1 MRILSRAII
10 REVLG
15 AAALGTTL
23 FTFVLFL
30 QKLDRLFELL
40 VRSSASPVT
49 VAKLFVF
56 AIPATVPFSLPL
68 GVLVGILIALS
79 RMSADGEIT
88 ALRASGVPSVALAR
102 PVLLFATAGLAATAL
117 ASLWI
122 TPLTLKLTSDIA
134 KKLAATQLTTEIQ
147 AQIFEEQ
154 FPNTVL
160 YVNEVVSGMQVIWH
174 GLMLADVTSPEDLE
188 AQHRDRGEGPKITT
202 AQEAI
207 VTPDPENNR
216 IQLNMKG
223 VRTTYRDKEGKII
236 SEETP
241 VGALALEAQKPSELH
256 LAHEV
261 TEIDTGPLFK
271 RVYRHSMPLTHDE
284 WVEAAI
290 ELHKRFAIPF
300 ACVLLGAVGIPLGI
314 SSRKGGKASAFVLT
328 VLLAFFYYTALISL
342 IGLAKKGSL
351 SVPLAV
357 WLPNMVFA
365 VAGVFSLL
373 RLEVP
378 GDRDFIAAIRAA
390 MGRLA
395 TALRWN
401 APRKT
406 SRLGLSIESLRRFGL
421 RPMLVDAY
429 VLNGFLFYFFVILTA
444 LVALTEVFTFFELVS
459 DMIKNQIAMST
470 MLEYLFY
477 LAPQLI
483 YDETPISVVVAS
495 LICFG
500 VMTKNNEVT
509 AFKAAGVSVHRL
521 AVPVLF
527 AAFVVSSLLFVFDH
541 YYIPNANRRQEALRS
556 QIKNKPVQTYLR
568 PDRQWVYGMG
578 PRIYNY
584 RYLDPREAIMSK
596 VNVYE
601 FSQHDFRVEH
611 QISADRAQWQKDQRR
626 WVFSKGLSNKTDK
639 FGNDTGTLFEQA
651 SFPELVEPPSWFVKE
666 EKQYKEMNFQELAR
680 YIREVRASGLDTIRL
695 QVQYHKKFA
704 VPLFALI
711 MALLSVPFAFI
722 AGSRGAMTGVGISFG
737 ITIAYFSVGTL
748 FEQIGDLNQLPPAMA
763 AWSPDIL
770 FVLCG
775 LYFMT
780 RMRT

>member
-1 MRILSRAII
+1 MRILSRAIT
-10 REVLG
+10 REILSG
-15 AAALGTTL
+15 AALGTTL

-30 QKLDRLFELL
+30 HNLERLFALL
-40 VRSSASPVT
+40 VRSSASPLT
-49 VAKLFVF
+49 VLKLFLF
-56 AIPATVPFSLPL
+56 AIPATIPFSLPL

-88 ALRASGVPSVALAR
+88 AMRASGVPSVAVAK
-102 PVLLFATAGLAATAL
+102 PVLLFAATGLVATAL
-117 ASLWI
+117 ASLWV
-122 TPLTLKLTSDIA
+122 TPLTLKLTSNIA
-134 KKLAATQLTTEIQ
+134 KSLAAAQLTTEIQ
-147 AQIFEEQ
+147 PRIFEEQ

-160 YVNEVVSGMQVIWH
+160 YVDEVVTGIQVIWH
-174 GLMLADVTSPEDLE
+174 GLFMADVTSQEDLE
-188 AQHRDRGEGPKITT
+188 AQHRDRGEGPKITV

-207 VTPDPENNR
+207 VTPDPEHNR

-223 VRTTYRDKEGKII
+223 VRTTYRDKDGKVI
-236 SEETP
+236 SQGSPEET
-241 VGALALEAQKPSELH
+241 VALEAQKPSELH
-256 LAHEV
+256 VAHEV
-261 TEIDTGPLFK
+261 TEIDTGPLYR

-300 ACVLLGAVGIPLGI
+300 ACVLLGVVGIPLGV

-328 VLLAFFYYTALISL
+328 VLLAFLYYTSLISL
-342 IGLAKKGSL
+342 IGLAKKGSMN
-351 SVPLAV
+351 VPLAV
-357 WLPNMVFA
+357 WLPDIVFA
-365 VAGVFSLL
+365 IAGIVLLL
-373 RLEVP
+373 RLETP
-378 GDRDFIAAIRAA
+378 GDRDLTGMVAAAFD
-390 MGRLA
+390 RLKQM
-395 TALRWN
+395 LRRKN
-401 APRKT
+401 PAKT

-429 VLNGFLFYFFVILTA
+429 VLNGFLFYFLVIVAA
-444 LVALTEVFTFFELVS
+444 LVLLTEVFTFFELVS
-459 DMIKNQIAMST
+459 DMVKNQIPMST
-470 MLEYLFY
+470 MLNYLYY

-527 AAFVVSSLLFVFDH
+527 AASAISVLLFAFDH
-541 YYIPNANRRQEALRS
+541 YYIPDANRRQEALRS
-556 QIKNKPVQTYLR
+556 EIKKKPVQTYLR

-578 PRIYNY
+578 QRIYNY
-584 RYLDPREAIMSK
+584 RYLDPRLAIMSK

-601 FSQHDFRVEH
+601 FGKRDFRVVH
-611 QISADRAQWQKDQRR
+611 QISADRAQWEPEQRT
-626 WVFSKGLSNKTDK
+626 WVFQHGLSNQWTQSDDDK
-639 FGNDTGTLFEQA
+639 PSLFDQA
-651 SFPELVEPPSWFVKE
+651 SFRELVEPPAWFVKE
-666 EKQYKEMNFQELAR
+666 EKQYKEMNFQELGR
-680 YIREVRASGLDTIRL
+680 YIRELHASGLDTIRL

-711 MALLSVPFAFI
+711 MAVISVPFAFI

-737 ITIAYFSVGTL
+737 ITIAYFTVGTL
-748 FEQIGDLNQLPPAMA
+748 FEQIGNLNQLPPAMA

-770 FVLCG
+770 FALCG

-780 RMRT
+780 RMKT